1 MQLTVEEKKVQ
12 VNTKT
17 EQALSQDSK
26 KKGNRQEKLRMKL
39 QV

>member
-12 VNTKT
+12 ANTKA

-26 KKGNRQEKLRMKL
+26 KKEINKKN
-39 QV
+39 